1 MEMSNQR
8 RHWNRICE
16 NYDANK
22 SVDVLTDRSHKCLQL
37 TDCNQDINGGLD
49 MSCLKFESP
58 FCVQET
64 VEITLENIQLMQAS
78 AEHWLLGVGLVL

>member
-1 MEMSNQR
+1 
-8 RHWNRICE
+8 
-16 NYDANK
+16 
-22 SVDVLTDRSHKCLQL
+22 
-37 TDCNQDINGGLD
+37 